1 MTAVAV
7 TLFSTR
13 PNKQAREKKIILKES
28 RYAKRERGER
38 ERVVIYSRFKINS
51 NISRAFFKIYLS
63 FRKYFLRPSPIQTT
77 NKYLEKGRKKI
88 ILEGNE
94 AKTHRTGRRLSGVMG
109 NAADNRR
116 YRSP

>member
-28 RYAKRERGER
+28 RYAKRGEER
-38 ERVVIYSRFKINS
+38 ERVVVIHSRFKINS

-63 FRKYFLRPSPIQTT
+63 FRKYFLRFKSDSNDEQIFGEG
-77 NKYLEKGRKKI
+77 KEKNNFRRK
-88 ILEGNE
+88 
-94 AKTHRTGRRLSGVMG
+94 
-109 NAADNRR
+109 
-116 YRSP
+116 

>member
-38 ERVVIYSRFKINS
+38 ESSNQFSFQNKFKYKPSVFQNLFIVSKIFPPIQVRFKRRT
-51 NISRAFFKIYLS
+51 NIWR
-63 FRKYFLRPSPIQTT
+63 R
-77 NKYLEKGRKKI
+77 EGKK
-88 ILEGNE
+88 
-94 AKTHRTGRRLSGVMG
+94 
-109 NAADNRR
+109 
-116 YRSP
+116 

>member
-1 MTAVAV
+1 M
-7 TLFSTR
+7 
-13 PNKQAREKKIILKES
+13 QREG
-28 RYAKRERGER
+28 KRERESSNPFSFQNKFKYKPSVFQNLFIVSKIFPPTKSDSNDEQIFGE
-38 ERVVIYSRFKINS
+38 
-51 NISRAFFKIYLS
+51 
-63 FRKYFLRPSPIQTT
+63 
-77 NKYLEKGRKKI
+77 GKKI

>member
-38 ERVVIYSRFKINS
+38 ESSNPFSFQNKFKYKPSVFQNLFIVSKIFPPTKSDS
-51 NISRAFFKIYLS
+51 NDEQIFGEGKEKNN
-63 FRKYFLRPSPIQTT
+63 FR
-77 NKYLEKGRKKI
+77 RK
-88 ILEGNE
+88 
-94 AKTHRTGRRLSGVMG
+94 
-109 NAADNRR
+109 
-116 YRSP
+116 